1 MPQQWT
7 NSASLVFLTP
17 AISGENHLVPLWS
30 TLVLPSNYI
39 THSIEIDLTT
49 SFDYRTTNF
58 DDTSHISLKWN
69 FHPRVRKK
77 IWKINIISG
86 LINYIDFSPF
96 FYFFPIILRWKLHF
110 KPTGDVS
117 SNNWLYISQQ
127 TSLSQSQRNV
137 WWSWMEGLT
146 WTELFRYRV

>member
-1 MPQQWT
+1 VPQQWT

-77 IWKINIISG
+77 MWKIKIISG

-96 FYFFPIILRWKLHF
+96 FYFFPLFSAGNHIL
-110 KPTGDVS
+110 
-117 SNNWLYISQQ
+117 SQQ
-127 TSLSQSQRNV
+127 VMCHQIIGFTLVNKHC
-137 WWSWMEGLT
+137 
-146 WTELFRYRV
+146 